1 MGGGQGSNR
10 GGLARKSHQNLEGSQ
25 ISKECEKKGVK
36 LIFYPLFD
44 KKLAEFVLFLKTI
57 TYI

>member
-1 MGGGQGSNR
+1 MGGDKGHR

-25 ISKECEKKGVK
+25 IRKECEKKGVK